1 MLSGLRKRKTELEKE
16 NRELKAK
23 LQRIQDD
30 TLESMNAVSEVGHSG
45 PDSACNGFVEESETI
60 IFCPISETAAE
71 TAISCED
78 HSEEFISYEPFPEI
92 VVAPG
97 NPRKRDPEIRS
108 SRADIMEQTEMVPV
122 LLSNASEVTTETGR
136 ETSIP
141 GRDCLEWR
149 PTHTCS
155 SPSPAESILRA
166 ELPSARN
173 TPSPLHTSSAPE
185 LCDSIH
191 HQVPSIANNG
201 ALDLPLAGISS
212 D

>member
-1 MLSGLRKRKTELEKE
+1 MVSGLRKRKTELENE

-23 LQRIQDD
+23 LQRIQDG
-30 TLESMNAVSEVGHSG
+30 TLESMNAASEVGDLG

-60 IFCPISETAAE
+60 IFCPISETAPE
-71 TAISCED
+71 TEISCED
-78 HSEEFISYEPFPEI
+78 HSEEFISYEPAPEMA

-97 NPRKRDPEIRS
+97 DPRKRDPEITS
-108 SRADIMEQTEMVPV
+108 SRADIMEQTEMV

-141 GRDCLEWR
+141 GRDCLEGR

-166 ELPSARN
+166 ELPSAGN
-173 TPSPLHTSSAPE
+173 TPSPLHTSSATD
-185 LCDSIH
+185 LCASI
-191 HQVPSIANNG
+191 HQVPSIANTG